1 MPKFLFIPLLL
12 ALVATGV
19 HAQDGYPPPPPP
31 PQGMQSG
38 PQQDDGGAHFS
49 WADVLRVDPV
59 YVQVSTPRQVCQN
72 QTVVEQHPGNTT
84 AGSILGAVV
93 GGVLGNTIGRGG
105 GRMLSTAVGAVA
117 GSAVGSHV
125 AAKNGTQTEQT
136 VTNCSMVNT
145 IESRQ
150 QIAGYDVE
158 YRYRGEVYESRMS
171 YDPGERLRVRV
182 SVIPAD

>member
-1 MPKFLFIPLLL
+1 MPKFLFVPLML

-19 HAQDGYPPPPPP
+19 QAQDANYPPPPPP
-31 PQGMQSG
+31 SG
-38 PQQDDGGAHFS
+38 AQPGAPQDDSAHFG

-59 YVQVSTPRQVCQN
+59 YVQVAAPRQVCQD
-72 QTVVEQHPGNTT
+72 QTVVVQHPGNTT

-93 GGVLGNTIGRGG
+93 GGVLGNTVGRGG
-105 GRMLSTAVGAVA
+105 GRVLTTAVGAVA
-117 GSAVGSHV
+117 GSAVGGQV
-125 AAKNGTQTEQT
+125 AANSGSQTAQT

-145 IESRQ
+145 GASQQ

-158 YRYRGEVYESRMS
+158 YRYRGEIYESRLN

-182 SVIPAD
+182 SVTPAD